1 MTDDDRLRFEDFAWV
16 EYQERTAHRE
26 VTEYFMSAMEYV
38 DGDNGEGRLAIDLG
52 CGGGAETRAM
62 LARGWRVFAT
72 DAGPESERLVVLT
85 TPLDH
90 RHRLEHVHGKFHE
103 VDIPQADLVYAQYS
117 LPFAD
122 DDLDAAV
129 DAAIGAVKPGG
140 AFVGQLFGHNDT
152 WAGDGAAS
160 VDREWIEGKFGDFS
174 ELKIDEQEFDGSYG
188 GSEANQKHWHVFHI
202 HARR

>member
-1 MTDDDRLRFEDFAWV
+1 MTGDDRLRFENFAWV
-16 EYQERTAHRE
+16 EYQERTAYRE
-26 VTEYFMSAMEYV
+26 ATEYFMSAMAYV

-52 CGGGAETRAM
+52 CGGGAETRAL

-72 DAGPESERLVVLT
+72 DAGPESERLVVLA

-103 VDIPQADLVYAQYS
+103 VDLPQADLVYAQYS

-122 DDLDAAV
+122 DDLEAAV
-129 DAAIGAVKPGG
+129 DAAIAAVKPGG

-160 VDREWIEGKFGDFS
+160 VDREWIEAKFNDFS
-174 ELKIDEQEFDGSYG
+174 ELNIDEQDFDGSYG
-188 GSEANQKHWHVFHI
+188 GSEENRKRWHVFHI